1 MSSQMSSL
9 VPSVP
14 LKFNEWMSNAPYSF
28 IFTAVVGSVLPY
40 LKMNEWT
47 CMASMFLGGI
57 GVVYFLVAYVMD
69 LILPNVDKWDK
80 LSFDEKRKVLTTG
93 LVMLIFIIIFLK
105 NGIKESSLEFIV
117 HVVFAFVFAYLFHVE
132 E

>member
-1 MSSQMSSL
+1 L

-40 LKMNEWT
+40 LQMNEWT
-47 CMASMFLGGI
+47 CMISMFLGG
-57 GVVYFLVAYVMD
+57 VALAYFVVAYVVD
-69 LILPNVDKWDK
+69 LILPRVEKWDK
-80 LSFDEKRKVLTTG
+80 LSFDGKRKVLTTG
-93 LVMLIFIIIFLK
+93 LVMLIFIGLFLK